1 MILSRF
7 NHGLTTQGV
16 RVNLDAEQAIIPCVT
31 NGKEQEG
38 KIAKGFQVSG
48 TRLNH
53 RHFAF
58 YPHPMHMREE
68 LVDFD
73 RQVFDLGDF
82 FCFSFRKLVIG
93 YEPR

>member
-38 KIAKGFQVSG
+38 KIAKGFQVVRDAVKSPS
-48 TRLNH
+48 L
-53 RHFAF
+53 
-58 YPHPMHMREE
+58 
-68 LVDFD
+68 
-73 RQVFDLGDF
+73 
-82 FCFSFRKLVIG
+82 CFLSAPDAYERRIG
-93 YEPR
+93 RF

>member
-1 MILSRF
+1 MVLQRRECESISMQNRPLSHVSQTAR
-7 NHGLTTQGV
+7 N
-16 RVNLDAEQAIIPCVT
+16 R
-31 NGKEQEG
+31 KERSQ
-38 KIAKGFQVSG
+38 KVFKWSG

>member
-1 MILSRF
+1 
-7 NHGLTTQGV
+7 
-16 RVNLDAEQAIIPCVT
+16 
-31 NGKEQEG
+31 
-38 KIAKGFQVSG
+38 
-48 TRLNH
+48 
-53 RHFAF
+53 
-58 YPHPMHMREE
+58 MHMREE